1 MKNEAKG
8 MKTVKKTVLLS
19 LPIRVARREEGERRG
34 GAHYKY
40 SNM

>member
-19 LPIRVARREEGERRG
+19 LPMWWAKREEGERRG
-34 GAHYKY
+34 GARYKY
-40 SNM
+40 PNI